1 MTFDNSDLIAARVRD
16 ACDFADDGKGVR
28 FIGFLDEKN
37 SYFAERTAANRR
49 VNYMLYGGFG
59 EATRKYIA
67 VFSDYME
74 ISADDFPIVRL
85 HTRIYGDRTLTHRD
99 FLGSLMNGGIKREK
113 IGDICIS
120 GDSADIFVSDSV
132 ADFVCENITRVGG
145 CTVKF
150 SPDNGDFCPP
160 QAEFDEISFTVNSP
174 RIDSIIAHLTGKSR
188 ETAAGFIKSG
198 NVEIDYS
205 PCDSLS
211 RLIKN
216 GEKISARG
224 YGKFIVDSV
233 DGKSKKGR
241 NIIKVRK
248 YK

>member
-1 MTFDNSDLIAARVRD
+1 MAFDNNDLIAARVRD
-16 ACDFADDGKGVR
+16 ACDFADAGKGVR
-28 FIGFLDEKN
+28 FVGFLDEKN
-37 SYFAERTAANRR
+37 AYFAERTAANRR
-49 VNYMLYGGFG
+49 VQYLLYGGFP

-74 ISADDFPIVRL
+74 ISSDDFPIVRL
-85 HTRIYGDRTLTHRD
+85 NTRIYGDRTPTHRD
-99 FLGSLMNGGIKREK
+99 FLGSLINGGIKREK

-120 GDSADIFVSDSV
+120 NDMADVFVSDSV
-132 ADFVCENITRVGG
+132 ADFVCESIDRVGG

-150 SPDNGDFCPP
+150 FPSNGDFCPP
-160 QAEFDEISFTVNSP
+160 QPRFEDMSFTVNSP
-174 RIDSIIAHLTGKSR
+174 RLDAIIAHLTGKSR

-198 NVEIDYS
+198 NVDIDYS
-205 PCDSLS
+205 DCESLT
-211 RLIKN
+211 RLVKN
-216 GEKISARG
+216 GEKLSVRG
-224 YGKFIVDSV
+224 YGKFIIDSV